1 MKLEFSRQIF
11 EKYSNIK
18 FHENLTSGSRVVPRG
33 RTDMTKFMVAFPNS
47 ANAPKNFHI
56 IASPG
61 WSFSKKNRQMRN
73 TSSGGIVLAVEK
85 GITRSHSVEK
95 SLYKRM
101 WIRFK
106 ENRGLTELLPI
117 QFTAP
122 LLQGQGHYGYSE
134 E

>member
-61 WSFSKKNRQMRN
+61 WSFSKKTDKCEILPLEALYWQLRKESLDR
-73 TSSGGIVLAVEK
+73 TLWRSRFTRGCGSVL
-85 GITRSHSVEK
+85 
-95 SLYKRM
+95 KR
-101 WIRFK
+101 I
-106 ENRGLTELLPI
+106 ED
-117 QFTAP
+117 
-122 LLQGQGHYGYSE
+122 
-134 E
+134 